1 MNVEVVPPS
10 AAPPGA
16 EPEALIK
23 EARRRQRRRQ
33 LLGCAVAVILVGGAL
48 GVVVGRRGTSMPP
61 TAMPPAHHPPP
72 SSGPGYAARLPAPIP
87 ASVDSTVLMWPV
99 GPEQDGTIYLDNLRT
114 GHLGW
119 ATPVVDPGAYQPI
132 MQVSGKIIYVV
143 TRGVLATDAATG
155 RTRVLGHTLYFAPSG
170 RPGHIWLVY
179 EALARREIV
188 RLAPVGAG
196 QPGSPIYLP
205 RGTQLV
211 AGTDT
216 GLLLAAGNA
225 LELWNPGGAR
235 LALPHSK
242 ASQGF
247 TVSPQLVAYDSG
259 CANPATSPDLS
270 YGGGFGYYA
279 CRTLRVFNVVTGKLL
294 SFAAPP
300 GTNGWVPG
308 RGFDSSLSAVAPS
321 GVLIAAKAVVPPDR
335 RGITREFVLRLS
347 GRGRRVTAVPSSAA
361 FLLSATT
368 WSVGSS
374 WLFYQ
379 GPGERMWAY
388 QASTGAIRSSQT
400 RCCQYATMATLPSRS
415 R

>member
-1 MNVEVVPPS
+1 VNVEVVPPS

-196 QPGSPIYLP
+196 QGPSWLQV
-205 RGTQLV
+205 RT
-211 AGTDT
+211 
-216 GLLLAAGNA
+216 
-225 LELWNPGGAR
+225 
-235 LALPHSK
+235 
-242 ASQGF
+242 
-247 TVSPQLVAYDSG
+247 
-259 CANPATSPDLS
+259 PA
-270 YGGGFGYYA
+270 
-279 CRTLRVFNVVTGKLL
+279 CC
-294 SFAAPP
+294 
-300 GTNGWVPG
+300 W
-308 RGFDSSLSAVAPS
+308 
-321 GVLIAAKAVVPPDR
+321 
-335 RGITREFVLRLS
+335 
-347 GRGRRVTAVPSSAA
+347 RRVTRLNYGIPAALGLLCRTRRLLKASPSAPSWSPMTLAA
-361 FLLSATT
+361 
-368 WSVGSS
+368 
-374 WLFYQ
+374 
-379 GPGERMWAY
+379 R
-388 QASTGAIRSSQT
+388 T
-400 RCCQYATMATLPSRS
+400 RRPPRI
-415 R
+415 